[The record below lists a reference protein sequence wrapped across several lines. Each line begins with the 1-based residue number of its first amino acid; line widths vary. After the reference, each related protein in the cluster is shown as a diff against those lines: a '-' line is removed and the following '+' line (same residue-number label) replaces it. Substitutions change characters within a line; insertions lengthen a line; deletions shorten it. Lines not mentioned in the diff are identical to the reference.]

1 MASIR
6 YNLNRAKGHNYITLI
21 YDCAVGNRLKMSIG
35 QKIEDKQWD
44 IRKQRVKP
52 THPNATTI
60 NTLLS
65 EISLF
70 IERTRNEY
78 KIKGERLTAVD
89 LRKLITN
96 RLYGVNESVFSVYAE
111 KWIKEMDIEPGTKKT
126 IKNAITF
133 ITKNW
138 PDITFDQ
145 INTKWHKELIKK
157 MSGYSDNY
165 KHLITKKLRQC
176 IQSAYIDGVH
186 KNLFHQNSKFIAP
199 AGKSETVFLSVDEI
213 NDIYL
218 NLNKI
223 EDSLKNAAIIVLIGC
238 MTGQRHQTYRTI
250 NKNMVAYK
258 GDKKMIT
265 MMTEKTN
272 ERVTIPVSDKL
283 LKLLNMEYHDISQQ
297 KLNEYVKE
305 VCEIVGIEKYK
316 KVSSHT
322 ARRSFATNAV
332 LAGIDMHLIMKITGH
347 KTESEFRKYVRIDD
361 LMAADKSYADINL
374 MQI

>member
-145 INTKWHKELIKK
+145 INPKWHKELIKK
-157 MSGYSDNY
+157 N
-165 KHLITKKLRQC
+165 
-176 IQSAYIDGVH
+176 
-186 KNLFHQNSKFIAP
+186 
-199 AGKSETVFLSVDEI
+199 
-213 NDIYL
+213 
-218 NLNKI
+218 
-223 EDSLKNAAIIVLIGC
+223 
-238 MTGQRHQTYRTI
+238 
-250 NKNMVAYK
+250 
-258 GDKKMIT
+258 
-265 MMTEKTN
+265 
-272 ERVTIPVSDKL
+272 
-283 LKLLNMEYHDISQQ
+283 
-297 KLNEYVKE
+297 
-305 VCEIVGIEKYK
+305 
-316 KVSSHT
+316 
-322 ARRSFATNAV
+322 
-332 LAGIDMHLIMKITGH
+332 LIMKITGH